1 MAGSKPP
8 KDERLGMRSSSAAAI
23 HIFRNP
29 CQACLDCDV
38 RKKAICAALDDSEV
52 GALEAIMTATALEPN
67 QALVYEGDPRRRVY
81 SLTTGMLRLSTILPD
96 GRRQITG
103 FLMPG
108 DYLGL
113 ADDQTYSQTAE
124 AVSASNLCSFAVPQM
139 DALMERFP
147 RLKDRLYVM
156 TREALRRAR
165 DNQIVLGRLAPV
177 EKVASFL
184 LVMARR
190 AAEIGRASDFV
201 ELPMTRTD
209 IADYLGLTIETVS
222 RSFTKLKNQNLI
234 QLPDPHRV
242 MIVDRR
248 SLEAVAG
255 WSA

>member
-1 MAGSKPP
+1 MGETSGLHGASPAVLRP
-8 KDERLGMRSSSAAAI
+8 FRS
-23 HIFRNP
+23 P
-29 CQACLDCDV
+29 CRACLACDV
-38 RKKAICAALDDSEV
+38 RKQAICAALDDHEV

-67 QALVYEGDPRRRVY
+67 QTLCHEGDPRRRVY
-81 SLTTGMLRLSTILPD
+81 SLTTGMLRLSTLLPD

-113 ADDQTYSQTAE
+113 ADDDTYSQTAE
-124 AVSASNLCSFAVPQM
+124 AVAASNLCSFPVGQM
-139 DALMERFP
+139 EGLMERFP

-165 DNQIVLGRLAPV
+165 DSQIVLGRLAPV

-190 AAEIGRASDFV
+190 AADIGRGSDV
-201 ELPMTRTD
+201 VDLPMTRAD

-222 RSFTKLKNQNLI
+222 RSFTKLKNQDLI
-234 QLPDPHRV
+234 CLPDPHNAT
-242 MIVDRR
+242 IVDRR

>member
-1 MAGSKPP
+1 MTESPG
-8 KDERLGMRSSSAAAI
+8 RLGQEPVV
-23 HIFRNP
+23 FRPFRTP
-29 CQACLDCDV
+29 CGACLNCDV
-38 RKKAICAALDDSEV
+38 RKQAICAALDDSEV
-52 GALEAIMTATALEPN
+52 GALEAIMTATALDAN

-81 SLTTGMLRLSTILPD
+81 SLTAGMLRLSTLLPD

-113 ADDQTYSQTAE
+113 ADDDSYAQTAE
-124 AVSASNLCSFAVPQM
+124 AVAPSNLCGFPVAQM
-139 DALMERFP
+139 DALMQRFP

-177 EKVASFL
+177 EKIASFL

-190 AAEIGRASDFV
+190 AADAGRGSDTV
-201 ELPMTRTD
+201 ALPMTRTD

-234 QLPDPHRV
+234 QLPDPHHV
-242 MIVDRR
+242 KIVDQR

-255 WSA
+255 WSI